1 MIDEYLGKKLKSNFV
16 FGFSQNQFFH
26 KKVQNRPRF
35 SSMLRPIQPK
45 FVSQILDTVCQG
57 GYFLFQKILLW

>member
-1 MIDEYLGKKLKSNFV
+1 MIDEYLGKSNFV

-35 SSMLRPIQPK
+35 SDMLRPIELK
-45 FVSQILDTVCQG
+45 FFPQILDIVADG
-57 GYFLFQKILLW
+57 SFFLFQKILLC